1 MQFNHLTA
9 DRGTIQNQ
17 LGIRGFARWIGRL
30 VKVFSSFS
38 RLGLG
43 LSIAL
48 GSTTS
53 SMAQPEK
60 PLEDSLDQH
69 QPPLIL
75 LNEKEKKF
83 KETLTGAV
91 FNGYWRLKQEGK
103 LTEAKKE
110 IYQISGITKVTEKG
124 WIVQATIAYGSHN
137 VTVPVPVNVEWA
149 DDTPVI
155 SVTRLGIPGLGTY
168 SARVL
173 VFDDCYSGVWSGPDY
188 GGLLSGVIEKK
199 SLKSN

>member
-1 MQFNHLTA
+1 MQSPHHTA
-9 DRGTIQNQ
+9 DCKTVQQELRNRVFTKYME
-17 LGIRGFARWIGRL
+17 RL
-30 VKVFSSFS
+30 SGVASSILS
-38 RLGLG
+38 LGLG

-48 GSTTS
+48 GSTALAQAQQENASGDS
-53 SMAQPEK
+53 SDQP
-60 PLEDSLDQH
+60 SIQ
-69 QPPLIL
+69 

-83 KETLTGAV
+83 KETMTGAV
-91 FNGYWRLKQEGK
+91 FNGFWRLKQDGG

-110 IYQISGITKVTEKG
+110 SYQISGVTKVTEKG
-124 WIVQATIAYGSHN
+124 WIVQATIAYGSRN

-173 VFDDCYSGVWSGPDY
+173 VFDNCYSGVWSGPDY
-188 GGLLSGVIEKK
+188 GGVLSGVIEKK
-199 SLKSN
+199 Q